1 MIVTGEAMTEQEQE
15 GEMIRAEILNAAHER
30 FRNFGYGKTTMAEI
44 ADDVN
49 MSAANLYR
57 YFENKQDI
65 AAACADQ
72 CMDDLHTLLANV
84 VKLPNL
90 SATQRLHMFVQ
101 TAMRY
106 YYEMSHDTPRLNEL
120 VESIAH
126 NHPGMIHQRNQKIES
141 LMAAILKQGMEED
154 EFQVE
159 NISTTA
165 RAVTKATVMFTTPI
179 FMPLYALEQF
189 EKMAADVVTL
199 IIKGLRQTN

>member
-1 MIVTGEAMTEQEQE
+1 MTEQEQE
-15 GEMIRAEILNAAHER
+15 AEMIRAEILKAAQEH

-57 YFENKQDI
+57 YFDNKQDI

-72 CMDDLHTLLANV
+72 CMDELHTLLENV

-90 SATQRLHMFVQ
+90 NATQRFHMFVQ

-189 EKMAADVVTL
+189 EKMAVDVVTL
-199 IIKGLRQTN
+199 IIKGLRKTN

>member
-1 MIVTGEAMTEQEQE
+1 MTEQEQE
-15 GEMIRAEILNAAHER
+15 AEMIRTEILNAAHER

-57 YFENKQDI
+57 YFDNKQDI

-72 CMDDLHTLLANV
+72 CMDELHKLLENV

-90 SATQRLHMFVQ
+90 NATQRFHMFVQ

-159 NISTTA
+159 NILSTA

-179 FMPLYALEQF
+179 FMPLYTLEQF
-189 EKMAADVVTL
+189 EKMAVDVVTL
-199 IIKGLRQTN
+199 IIKGLRKTN